1 MTADPAR
8 ATASESPDPDARLH
22 GLIGYTVKRV
32 SAAMMADAARVLD
45 PHGLRVTTFSAL
57 AVICDA
63 PDITQSALAQ
73 ALAMERSNIVV
84 IIDKLEEAGLIARHR
99 MDGDRRAYALR
110 ATLKGLRRR
119 DAALAALMVNEE
131 GQLAALTAT
140 ERVQLSALLRRIRTG
155 DLT

>member
-1 MTADPAR
+1 MTLDPAR
-8 ATASESPDPDARLH
+8 TVAQTPDDVDARLH
-22 GLIGYTVKRV
+22 GLLGYTVKRV
-32 SAAMMADAARVLD
+32 SSAMMADAARVLD

-57 AVICDA
+57 SVICDA

-84 IIDKLEEAGLIARHR
+84 IIDTLEETGLIARHR

-119 DAALAALMVNEE
+119 DAALAALMANEDRE
-131 GQLAALTAT
+131 LAALTPD
-140 ERVQLSALLRRIRTG
+140 ERRQLSRLLRCIRTG
-155 DLT
+155 GQG